1 MFCKNGFLPNAST
14 FLLMHEEHSSRP
26 TSFSNAWKAH
36 SFLILVVFSI
46 LHEKIHARVL
56 FFLYSLCPLP
66 YSHLPNNSS
75 EQASFLREMLVPANF
90 MAGTFQIVRIKPLVA
105 VTQLPQNAN
114 RKQWLDKIKMEARK
128 ENRIILL
135 ISQSV
140 LSCPSS
146 STGYVEGPYS
156 IALLGDFCTTFLA
169 SSFFLLLSYVIL
181 CT

>member
-1 MFCKNGFLPNAST
+1 MKKFTRAF
-14 FLLMHEEHSSRP
+14 
-26 TSFSNAWKAH
+26 
-36 SFLILVVFSI
+36 
-46 LHEKIHARVL
+46 L

-90 MAGTFQIVRIKPLVA
+90 MAGTFKIVRIKPLVA

-114 RKQWLDKIKMEARK
+114 RKQWSKIKWK
-128 ENRIILL
+128 QGKKTVIILL

-146 STGYVEGPYS
+146 STGYVESPYS
-156 IALLGDFCTTFLA
+156 IAFLCDFCSTFFA
-169 SSFFLLLSYVIL
+169 SSFFSLLSYVIF

>member
-1 MFCKNGFLPNAST
+1 MKST
-14 FLLMHEEHSSRP
+14 LLGQRLLLMHEKHTPFLFLLSS
-26 TSFSNAWKAH
+26 
-36 SFLILVVFSI
+36 VFM
-46 LHEKIHARVL
+46 HEKFTRA
-56 FFLYSLCPLP
+56 FCSSYTLYTPLP
-66 YSHLPNNSS
+66 YMLVSRLL
-75 EQASFLREMLVPANF
+75 FLERMLVPANLWLVPSK
-90 MAGTFQIVRIKPLVA
+90 IVRIKPLVA

-114 RKQWLDKIKMEARK
+114 RKQWLDKNKMEARK